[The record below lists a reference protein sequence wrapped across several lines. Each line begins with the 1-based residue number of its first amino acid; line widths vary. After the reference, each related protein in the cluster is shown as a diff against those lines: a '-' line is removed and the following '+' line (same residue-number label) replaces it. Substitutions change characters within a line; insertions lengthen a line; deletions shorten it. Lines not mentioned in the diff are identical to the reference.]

1 MLAERKAE
9 AVERYRKKDMLQTVD
24 TLLRANDAIL
34 KTVRSNPQGAA
45 EALVQCQESAI
56 ALGTYIDTLD
66 EKYTSLVH
74 VLEDYCENIYQMS
87 ENLSDENLCR
97 KVSKKIQ
104 KQLTGLQNSIKY
116 DLPEDRKEVVFLP
129 YKASMWDSLESVWKA
144 ADADENTDAYVIPI
158 PYFDKNPDGTFK
170 EEHYEGDQ
178 YPAYVPVTRY
188 DEYDLKTRRPDV
200 IYIHNPYDECNHV
213 TSVHPYFYSKNLR
226 NFTDKLVYIPYFI
239 LGEIGPDNQP
249 AIDGMKHFCFMPG
262 TIYADQVIV
271 QSENMR
277 QIYINEY
284 IKAAKEM
291 GLSGEHV
298 DRKSLEKKF
307 LGTGSPKIDKVLNTR
322 KEDLEIPAEWLRVIE
337 KPDGSW
343 KKIVF
348 YNTSVSALLQHSEK
362 MLRKME
368 SVFEIFKENRDEV
381 ALLWRPHPLI
391 QATIESMRP
400 QLWEGYQEIRDR
412 YVAEGWG
419 IYDDTADLDRAV
431 VLSDAYYG
439 DGSSVLLLCRKA
451 GIPVMIQC
459 VNILYN
465 RKCEIDYLWSYNF
478 YIENENIWFVPFWYN
493 RLCKFDLK
501 KGKISFDKKILC
513 PNEIEGLYS
522 NLFKVENSIILVP
535 ENANEICIYDLEE
548 ERFTAISLSERR
560 QSNDKFNVSV
570 RYGNVIYMFPGRYSV
585 ICKVDISN
593 KEVTY
598 LSDEFIDQQCHNNCD
613 LFRWSHYVKGNM
625 VYLLKN
631 GSNCIFKFDMSAE
644 KSELIPIGDADENY
658 QTINGDENG
667 NLYLS
672 NLYGNVVM
680 YNENTKKL
688 KKKEY
693 DNLDNIGN
701 RQGGFISSEIYGDQ
715 IFYFPKCEGKCR
727 TFNIINEDWEEVPML
742 EQLIEKGETDEKGY
756 TNRFSQIWK
765 DQKALYGFNIEERY
779 FFQMDLCDHSVKK
792 IFINYQLNKK
802 DLQELFEDYEAAKYG
817 AQLESTSL
825 YFNLEAYIEMIIDKS
840 HCKEANFRELVGM
853 KIYRDT
859 IIRQD
864 KRENH

>member
-1 MLAERKAE
+1 
-9 AVERYRKKDMLQTVD
+9 MLQTVD
-24 TLLRANDAIL
+24 TLLRANDVII
-34 KTVRSNPQGAA
+34 KTVRSNSQGAA

-158 PYFDKNPDGTFK
+158 PYFDKNPDGTFR

-322 KEDLEIPAEWLRVIE
+322 KEDLEIPAEWLRIIE

-431 VLSDAYYG
+431 ALSDAYYG
-439 DGSSVLLLCRKA
+439 DYSSVAQLFTLTGKET
-451 GIPVMIQC
+451 MIQHPL
-459 VNILYN
+459 VIKQWG
-465 RKCEIDYLWSYNF
+465 RKNSEFIWSMNC
-478 YIENENIWFVPFWYN
+478 IVDEENIWFISYWYN
-493 RLCKFDLK
+493 LLCRYDLYNRCLETVRVPVNYTLEGLFGNIIKVGKQLVLVPTNANSIYVYRILEREFKEIPIREEKEKYDKFMVCAAYGETVYFFPSNYTYIIKLNLNSFQLEYLEFAHDGK
-501 KGKISFDKKILC
+501 KIQVNIQNYTYNQYVYLTHKEDNMVIRYNLQNETYECWRIGDKDERYSSIIRTADGKIWVANQHGKIILLDENYNIVEKISSDSIKGFGIC
-513 PNEIEGLYS
+513 ANSIVSCFLGNAEH
-522 NLFKVENSIILVP
+522 ENSI
-535 ENANEICIYDLEE
+535 
-548 ERFTAISLSERR
+548 F
-560 QSNDKFNVSV
+560 F
-570 RYGNVIYMFPGRYSV
+570 FPGSANMVVEVDKYTHIIRQAGFSVAIQKETDNGYNWQGSFFSIPEGKTTQYLFNIMDRQFYS
-585 ICKVDISN
+585 IDLANNEMQLYEIEIDN
-593 KEVTY
+593 
-598 LSDEFIDQQCHNNCD
+598 LSDNYLLD
-613 LFRWSHYVKGNM
+613 LLDEYGSGLHDEKGNAI
-625 VYLLKN
+625 YWES
-631 GSNCIFKFDMSAE
+631 G
-644 KSELIPIGDADENY
+644 
-658 QTINGDENG
+658 T
-667 NLYLS
+667 LYLS
-672 NLYGNVVM
+672 L
-680 YNENTKKL
+680 
-688 KKKEY
+688 
-693 DNLDNIGN
+693 
-701 RQGGFISSEIYGDQ
+701 EI
-715 IFYFPKCEGKCR
+715 
-727 TFNIINEDWEEVPML
+727 
-742 EQLIEKGETDEKGY
+742 
-756 TNRFSQIWK
+756 FSRVRRK
-765 DQKALYGFNIEERY
+765 
-779 FFQMDLCDHSVKK
+779 SV
-792 IFINYQLNKK
+792 
-802 DLQELFEDYEAAKYG
+802 
-817 AQLESTSL
+817 
-825 YFNLEAYIEMIIDKS
+825 
-840 HCKEANFRELVGM
+840 
-853 KIYRDT
+853 
-859 IIRQD
+859 
-864 KRENH
+864 